1 MFVFNSLLGKVMN
14 TYNTNTLLKHISW
27 GSIIAG
33 VFAVIAV
40 YITLMMLGAAV
51 VSPQTSDTASHIGTT
66 FLVWTVIITL
76 VSLAFGAFIAGRL
89 AGSDGIIHGFLVW
102 ATSFVISAILS
113 SVIIGGAIQTVGTV
127 IGSTVSG
134 AGNVISGAASA
145 TGSGIEKTAN
155 LGQKIFGQFDINTNI
170 DPNKADQKIRTVLE
184 KSNIPTLQ
192 PNYLKQQLNDTKND
206 LTQTIRDIGFNPNQA
221 DTLIS
226 ELVEKLKKRGQAIA
240 QPINREQVEQTIA
253 NNSELNNKEV
263 HQAVDNYIELY
274 NNTIN
279 EVHQRINS
287 LENNLQH
294 AKQTY
299 ISLKKEAKVKADKA
313 AQAMS
318 RIALWGFIN
327 LVIGAIVSALFGL
340 WGTKTRKDTLSQN

>member
-1 MFVFNSLLGKVMN
+1 MN
-14 TYNTNTLLKHISW
+14 TYNVQTVQKRISW

-40 YITLMMLGAAV
+40 YLALMMLGAAII
-51 VSPQTSDTASHIGTT
+51 SPQTSDTASHIGTT
-66 FLVWTVIITL
+66 FLVWTIIITL

-102 ATSFVISAILS
+102 ATSLVISAILS

-134 AGNVISGAASA
+134 AGNMISGAASA
-145 TGSGIEKTAN
+145 TATGIEKTAD
-155 LGQKIFGQFDINTNI
+155 LGKKIFSQFDINTNI
-170 DPNKADQKIRTVLE
+170 NTNNADQKVRAVLQ

-192 PNYLKQQLNDTKND
+192 PDYLKQQLSDTKND
-206 LTQTIRDIGFNPNQA
+206 LTQTIRDIGLNPNQA
-221 DTLIS
+221 DTFIS
-226 ELVEKLKKRGQAIA
+226 QLVEKLKKRGQAIT
-240 QPINREQVEQTIA
+240 QPINRQQIEQTIA
-253 NNSELNNKEV
+253 HNSELNTPEV
-263 HQAVDNYIELY
+263 HQAINNYIELY

-279 EVHQRINS
+279 EVHQRINR
-287 LENNLQH
+287 LEDNLQH

-299 ISLKKEAKVKADKA
+299 ISLKKEAKVKADQA

-327 LVIGAIVSALFGL
+327 LVIGAIVSAFFGL
-340 WGTKTRKDTLSQN
+340 WGTKTRRDTISQT